1 MCPEPIHPTVH
12 DHDKNIL
19 VYNNCNIIIH
29 TFFLF
34 IRTNRDVSLVLQPQR
49 SAVNPWPNVHDN
61 DEVYTSMNEENT
73 YGVSNEENTYEVIPA
88 VMNEPDTATT
98 IENIMYEPMHSSQVI
113 DAAKEG
119 EEKETLSTYTDS
131 D

>member
-1 MCPEPIHPTVH
+1 M
-12 DHDKNIL
+12 
-19 VYNNCNIIIH
+19 
-29 TFFLF
+29 F
-34 IRTNRDVSLVLQPQR
+34 IRTNRDVSLVLQSQM

-73 YGVSNEENTYEVIPA
+73 YEVIPA

-98 IENIMYEPMHSSQVI
+98 IENVMYEPMHSSKVI
-113 DAAKEG
+113 DAAKEE
-119 EEKETLSTYTDS
+119 EEKETLSTRTDS